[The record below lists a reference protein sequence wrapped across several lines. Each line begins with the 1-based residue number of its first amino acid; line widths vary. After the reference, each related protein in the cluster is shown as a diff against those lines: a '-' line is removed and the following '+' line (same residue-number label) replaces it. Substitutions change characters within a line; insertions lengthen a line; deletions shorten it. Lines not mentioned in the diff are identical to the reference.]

1 MANKKLVRDPKNARI
16 HPDEN
21 KAMIRRSLEEIG
33 GFRSIAV
40 DGDDIVRA
48 GNGVFEQAQA
58 LGMEIRIVDAQPNE
72 VIAVRRQDL
81 KGDAAIRAALYDN
94 AASDKSKFD
103 AVVLEDIVSHERHL
117 LDGILS
123 DQDLSRILATA
134 EVRTTDTIDL
144 GYEHETGEGFSEGPQ
159 FKDIKLYEVMIEVPA
174 DIFESAEFKSALEAF
189 TGDRG
194 LNFKARMV

>member
-1 MANKKLVRDPKNARI
+1 MTKLRKDPKNVRL

-21 KAMIRRSLEEIG
+21 KAMIRRSLEEVG

-48 GNGVFEQAQA
+48 GNGVFEQATA
-58 LGMEIRIVDAQPNE
+58 LGMDIRVVDALPNE
-72 VIAVRRQDL
+72 VIAVRRADL

-103 AVVLEDIVSHERHL
+103 TVVLEDIVNHERHL

-123 DQDLSRILATA
+123 DQDLTRILLVQTNN
-134 EVRTTDTIDL
+134 VVDL
-144 GYEHETGEGFSEGPQ
+144 GYEVETGEGFSEGPQ
-159 FKDIKLYEVMIEVPA
+159 FKDLKLYQILVEVPA
-174 DIFESAEFKSALEAF
+174 EQFESAPFKAALERF
-189 TGDRG
+189 TSDHG
-194 LNFKARMV
+194 LQFKARMV